1 LTHDEAMDA
10 LDDQNRIPRGR
21 VHVPKGLKE
30 PLLDVLEGMG
40 IHAQAI
46 DYPGADLLV
55 ASAI

>member
-1 LTHDEAMDA
+1 MDA